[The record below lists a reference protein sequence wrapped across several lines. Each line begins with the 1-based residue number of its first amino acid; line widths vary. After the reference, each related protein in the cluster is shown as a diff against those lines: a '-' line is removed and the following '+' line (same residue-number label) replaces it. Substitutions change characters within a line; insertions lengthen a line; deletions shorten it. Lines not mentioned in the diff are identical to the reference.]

1 MPSLK
6 QKAWRNDAFAKV
18 TGRAHYTDDLKVHGM
33 LHAVPVYTDHVHA
46 RVKEIKTDAACAMP
60 GVVRIITA
68 RDCPGSIRFGQIRQ
82 DYPMLVEET
91 IRSHGDVVAIVVA
104 ESRAQAKAAAA
115 RVEVDAEALPALLD
129 PDEAL
134 KPGAARVHQ
143 SEESNIVNHHKIRRG
158 DSAKGFAE
166 SAFILEEEFATQRVE
181 HAYIEPES
189 ALCVPRGDG
198 VMEVYGSMQ
207 LPFSTRRCTAAIL
220 GVALSE
226 VEVRSVP
233 VGGGFGGKDDTAAI
247 VCARTALA
255 ARLTGRPVKMT
266 YDREWSLRESYKR
279 HPYRA
284 RYRMGVGS
292 DGLIK
297 AVEARLVADAGA
309 YCSTTPF
316 VTWRSAVQCC
326 GPYRVDHAHGDVY
339 GVYTNNGFTGAM
351 RGFGSPQ
358 VNFCV
363 EQLIDM
369 AAERAGIDPVE
380 FRRRNMLAQGDATI
394 TGQTLDNH
402 TVSLEQVLNRVVDE
416 FDYPHKLG
424 RCSHGRPNPHG
435 MPPERGQKA
444 AAGAGADDLYGVGL
458 AISYR
463 GMSLGAEGM
472 DFNAAIVNVQF
483 DGSILLEVAVHENG
497 QGAESTMVLLLADEM
512 GVRPERIR
520 YRQPSTSNI
529 PDGGPTV
536 ASRATLMGGSA
547 VVDAARKLKHRM
559 ARILAPRLGCAAET
573 VRFEKD
579 SVVGGGDS
587 LTFDEAV
594 HMLFVEKEFPYAFGE
609 FKAPTV
615 DWDEATGSGRAYF
628 TWVYGC
634 QAVELVVNAGTGKV
648 TLLGAAAAHDVGRAI
663 NPPMV
668 LGQFYGGM
676 AMGIGY
682 ALHEEVLLDGGRVT
696 NLNLD
701 EYRIPRARDL
711 PEMRG
716 FIVEN
721 ADPNSLSGAKG
732 VAEPTIELMAPA
744 IANALYNATGKRYHR
759 LPMKVEVAP

>member
-1 MPSLK
+1 MQPLK
-6 QKAWRNDAFAKV
+6 QKAWRNDARAKV
-18 TGRAHYTDDLKVHGM
+18 TGQAAYTDDLKLTGM
-33 LHAVPVYTDHVHA
+33 LHAVPVYADHVHA
-46 RVKEIKTDAACAMP
+46 RIRRIATDEAGAMP
-60 GVVRIITA
+60 GVVRVVTA
-68 RDCPGSIRFGQIRQ
+68 GDCPGSVRFGQIRR
-82 DYPMLVEET
+82 DYPMLAEDR
-91 IRSHGDVVAIVVA
+91 IRSHGDVVAVIVA
-104 ESRAQAKAAAA
+104 ETREVARAAAA
-115 RVEVDAEALPALLD
+115 RVRVDAEELPALLD
-129 PDEAL
+129 PDEAM
-134 KPGAARVHQ
+134 KRSAALLHR
-143 SEESNIVNHHKIRRG
+143 SEGSNIVEHHKIRRG
-158 DSAKGFAE
+158 DIAEGFGA
-166 SAFILEEEFATQRVE
+166 SDFVLEEEFATQHVE

-189 ALCVPRGDG
+189 ALCVPRADG
-198 VMEVYGSMQ
+198 VMEVHGSMQ
-207 LPFSTRRCTAAIL
+207 HPFSTRRFTAAML

-226 VEVRSVP
+226 VEVRNVP

-247 VCARTALA
+247 VCARAALC

-266 YDREWSLRESYKR
+266 YEREWSIRESYKR

-284 RYRMGVGS
+284 RYRMGVGK

-297 AVEARLVADAGA
+297 AVEARIVADAGA

-326 GPYRVDHAHGDVY
+326 GPYRVDHVHGDVY
-339 GVYTNNGFTGAM
+339 GVYTNNVFTGAM

-358 VNFCV
+358 VNFFI

-369 AAERAGIDPVE
+369 AAERAGIDPIE
-380 FRRRNMLAQGDATI
+380 FRRRNMLRQGDETI
-394 TGQTLDNH
+394 TGQVLEGH
-402 TVSLEQVLNRVVDE
+402 TVGLGHVLDRIVDE
-416 FDYPHKLG
+416 LG
-424 RCSHGRPNPHG
+424 YADKFARCTRGRPRP
-435 MPPERGQKA
+435 A
-444 AAGAGADDLYGVGL
+444 ADGSGADEFYGVGL
-458 AISYR
+458 AMSYR

-483 DGSILLEVAVHENG
+483 DGSILLEAGVHENG
-497 QGAESTMVLLLADEM
+497 QGAESTMILLLAEEL

-520 YRQPSTSNI
+520 YRRSSTSTI

-547 VVDAARKLKHRM
+547 VVDAARKLKGRI
-559 ARILAPRLGCAAET
+559 AEILAPRLGCAP
-573 VRFEKD
+573 
-579 SVVGGGDS
+579 
-587 LTFDEAV
+587 EAV
-594 HMLFVEKEFPYAFGE
+594 GFANDQIIGGAEPIGFGEAMVLLFFAKEFPHALGA
-609 FKAPTV
+609 FKAPDV
-615 DWDEATGSGRAYF
+615 DWDEATGTGRAYF

-634 QAVELVVNAGTGKV
+634 QAVELTVNAKTGKV

-682 ALHEEVLLDGGRVT
+682 ALHEEVLLDGGRIT

-701 EYRIPRARDL
+701 TYRIPRARDL
-711 PEMRG
+711 PEMKG

-721 ADPNSLSGAKG
+721 NDPNSLSGAKG

>member
-1 MPSLK
+1 
-6 QKAWRNDAFAKV
+6 
-18 TGRAHYTDDLKVHGM
+18 
-33 LHAVPVYTDHVHA
+33 VHA
-46 RVKEIKTDAACAMP
+46 HVKEIRTAAAGAMP
-60 GVVRIITA
+60 GVVRVITA

-115 RVEVDAEALPALLD
+115 RVDVDAEALPALLD

-134 KPGAARVHQ
+134 KAGAARVHQ

-158 DSAKGFAE
+158 DIAKRFAE
-166 SAFILEEEFATQRVE
+166 SDFILEEEFATQRVE

-207 LPFSTRRCTAAIL
+207 PPFSTRRCTAAML

-284 RYRMGVGS
+284 RYRMGVGV

-297 AVEARLVADAGA
+297 AVEAHLVADAGA

-326 GPYRVDHAHGDVY
+326 GPYRVDAVHGDVY

-358 VNFCV
+358 VNFCI

-369 AAERAGIDPVE
+369 AAERAGIDPIE
-380 FRRRNMLAQGDATI
+380 FRRRNMLAQGDETI
-394 TGQTLDNH
+394 TGQPLDNH
-402 TVSLEQVLNRVVDE
+402 TVGLEHVLDRVVDE
-416 FDYPHKLG
+416 FDYADKLG
-424 RCSHGRPNPHG
+424 RCSRGRPRP
-435 MPPERGQKA
+435 RGRSRD
-444 AAGAGADDLYGVGL
+444 ADDLYGVGL

-497 QGAESTMVLLLADEM
+497 QGAESTMVLILAEEM
-512 GVRPERIR
+512 GVKPERIR

-547 VVDAARKLKHRM
+547 VVDAARKLKKRM
-559 ARILAPRLGCAAET
+559 AEILAPRLGCAPDA

-579 SVVGGGDS
+579 CVVGGTES
-587 LTFDEAV
+587 LSFDEAV
-594 HMLFVEKEFPYAFGE
+594 HLLFVEKEFPYAFGE

-628 TWVYGC
+628 TYVYGC
-634 QAVELVVNAGTGKV
+634 QAVELVVNAKTGKV

-682 ALHEEVLLDGGRVT
+682 ALHEEVLLDEGRVT

-701 EYRIPRARDL
+701 TYRIPRARDL
-711 PEMRG
+711 PEMKG
-716 FIVEN
+716 LIVEN
-721 ADPNSLSGAKG
+721 TDPNSLSGAKG